1 MKTLHL
7 SKFSIF
13 MISVVVYAIGI
24 YSVIIYSSLCSGC
37 LSSERL
43 ATTGILLPSA
53 VAALVIVIWVFL
65 FTHFKD

>member
-13 MISVVVYAIGI
+13 MISVVVYAIGF
-24 YSVIIYSSLCSGC
+24 YSVIIYSSWCNDC
-37 LSSERL
+37 LSSEQL
-43 ATTGILLPSA
+43 PATRILLPSA

>member
-13 MISVVVYAIGI
+13 MISVVVYAIGF
-24 YSVIIYSSLCSGC
+24 YSVIIYSSWCNGC
-37 LSSERL
+37 ISSEQL
-43 ATTGILLPSA
+43 PTNGILLPSA
-53 VAALVIVIWVFL
+53 VAALVIVLWVFL

>member
-13 MISVVVYAIGI
+13 MLSVVVYAIGT
-24 YSVIIYSSLCSGC
+24 YSVIIYSSLCNGC

-43 ATTGILLPSA
+43 PTTGILLPSA

-65 FTHFKD
+65 FTHLKD